1 MLEEP
6 GTDTVKAEEQMA
18 AADIQL
24 SAPVHGE
31 NLVNTEMPWDV
42 TLHQGGLCS
51 SMNLGKN

>member
-6 GTDTVKAEEQMA
+6 GTDTAKAEEQMA

-31 NLVNTEMPWDV
+31 NLVNTEMP
-42 TLHQGGLCS
+42 
-51 SMNLGKN
+51 